1 VSAIGAVGLL
11 CSDTALIRFIFLR
24 DRDSFYDM
32 DYFYNVG
39 VPLLGI
45 GFFSAVASLIGSWFG
60 RGLSRI
66 SFLVAAAGV
75 LVFWLG
81 VALGV

>member
-1 VSAIGAVGLL
+1 
-11 CSDTALIRFIFLR
+11 
-24 DRDSFYDM
+24 M